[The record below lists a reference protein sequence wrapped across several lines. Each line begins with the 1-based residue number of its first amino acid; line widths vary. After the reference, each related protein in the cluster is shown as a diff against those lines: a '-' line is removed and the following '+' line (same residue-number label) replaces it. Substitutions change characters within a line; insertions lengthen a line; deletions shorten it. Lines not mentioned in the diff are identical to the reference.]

1 MTSRAATRPRPAT
14 QPTTSASALAGTGN
28 LLRFLIRR
36 EWIRLTVWVA
46 FLLAFCTYYVT
57 AVGAVY
63 PTAQDRL
70 NRAASISSP
79 GGVFLGGP
87 GYGLGDYTVG
97 AMFANE
103 MTIWLMVLLAVMN
116 ILQISRTTRTEE
128 ATGRAELVRAHPVGR
143 HAGTVAAFLLVVIAD
158 AAFAALGSVL
168 LIVVGRLPA
177 PDTLVLMTGLMMTSL
192 VFAGIVT
199 VTCQLTVHGGGAT
212 GLAMAV
218 LGAAL
223 MIRGLGDIMEQHGS
237 WMSWVS
243 PLAWTQQLRAYVDLR
258 VWPLGLSVTA
268 VIAALAFGALLASR
282 RDLGDALLHERPG
295 RADTGQSLAGPFA
308 LALRQQRTALLW
320 WLVACVAVFGA
331 SGLFVGRGFSDTL
344 DAIADQND
352 LTSIIFGDD
361 PLAAFL
367 RLMMVHNALA
377 VAVYTIGTALRIKS
391 EEDEGRL
398 ALSLSRP
405 ISRTTVLL
413 SHLAVVGL
421 GAFLLM
427 FLGGGV
433 ALWFGS
439 LVAGGNI
446 GPGIVLTC
454 AGAFALAI
462 AVILAFTAALYAW
475 MPRVVS
481 PLAWALFAVV
491 VIVVFFENL
500 LGLPDAVK
508 ALSPFWWVGDYPT
521 TAIDPAHLFGLGAAA
536 LALLALAVVGF
547 RRRDLTAG

>member
-1 MTSRAATRPRPAT
+1 
-14 QPTTSASALAGTGN
+14 
-28 LLRFLIRR
+28 
-36 EWIRLTVWVA
+36 VWVA
-46 FLLAFCTYYVT
+46 SLLAFCTYYVT
-57 AVGAVY
+57 AISAVY

-79 GGVFLGGP
+79 GGVFLSGP

-116 ILQISRTTRTEE
+116 ILQITRTTRTEE

-143 HAGTVAAFLLVVIAD
+143 HAGSVAAFLLVVIAD

-168 LIVVGRLPA
+168 LIAVGRLPA

-199 VTCQLTVHGGGAT
+199 VTCQLTVHGGAAT

-223 MIRGLGDIMEQHGS
+223 MIRGLGDVMEKHGS
-237 WMSWVS
+237 WLSWFS
-243 PLAWTQQLRAYVDLR
+243 PLAWTQQLRAQVDLR

-268 VIAALAFGALLASR
+268 IIAALALGALLASR
-282 RDLGDALLHERPG
+282 RDLGGALLHERLG
-295 RADTGQSLAGPFA
+295 RADAGQSLVSPFA

-352 LTSIIFGDD
+352 LTSIVFGDD

-377 VAVYTIGTALRIKS
+377 VAVYTIVTALGIKS

-405 ISRTTVLL
+405 MSRTTVLL

-427 FLGGGV
+427 FLGGAV
-433 ALWFGS
+433 AVWFGS
-439 LVAGGNI
+439 LVAGGTI
-446 GPGIVLTC
+446 DLGTMLDC
-454 AGAFALAI
+454 AGAFALAN

-475 MPRVVS
+475 MPGVS

-491 VIVVFFENL
+491 VIVTFFGKL

-521 TAIDPAHLFGLGAAA
+521 TAIDPAHLIGLGAAA